1 MNLNESDKGIKSVAK
16 KDREHF
22 VPGHAEHTLMN
33 FPPSIWHFL
42 QTELKTPVN
51 QFECCPEQRQ
61 QVEMY
66 WRVKSG
72 CQCVSKMPW
81 RVLQSVNQSFSRSV
95 SQSVSQSFSES
106 SSQSGDGKILVATGA
121 KGRRTRR
128 LVVRVKGDATSAR
141 VQFTFG
147 R

>member
-22 VPGHAEHTLMN
+22 VPGHAEHTLKN

-61 QVEMY
+61 QVEIY

-95 SQSVSQSFSES
+95 SQSVSQSVI
-106 SSQSGDGKILVATGA
+106 Q
-121 KGRRTRR
+121 
-128 LVVRVKGDATSAR
+128 
-141 VQFTFG
+141 
-147 R
+147 